1 MARMDYDFV
10 IVGAGIAGASVA
22 AELALRGR
30 TLVLER
36 EAQPGYHSTGRSAA
50 VFAES
55 YGPPVIRALTR
66 ASRAFLAQPPARFGV
81 PSLIRPLGALF
92 IAEPGQQG
100 LLDEAAAV
108 FASEAPSI
116 RRIGP
121 AEAIKLLPVLR
132 PERVLGALHDPD
144 TTDIDVHALHQGLL
158 RQGRAAGGQ
167 LRCDAEVVA
176 LRPLADGWQLR
187 LGPDGETLTAR
198 VVVNAAGAWGDVLA
212 GLAGVARLGLQPR
225 RRSAFVF
232 APPPGVDH
240 RGWPMAIG
248 IDESWYLKPDA
259 GLLLASPANAD
270 PVLPHD
276 VQPEELDIALGI
288 HRLQQMT
295 TLTVRRPS
303 RSWAG
308 LRSFV
313 ADGGPVAGFD
323 AAAPGFFWLVG
334 QGGYGIQTTPALGRA
349 AAALACGEPLPDDLL
364 AQGVSAAA
372 LAPGRLRGEHDR

>member
-1 MARMDYDFV
+1 MSGMDYDFV

-30 TLVLER
+30 SLVLER
-36 EAQPGYHSTGRSAA
+36 ESQPGYHTTGRSAA

-66 ASRAFLAQPPARFGV
+66 ASRAFLAQPPASFGV
-81 PSLIRPLGALF
+81 ASLIRPLGALF
-92 IAEPGQQG
+92 IAEPGQQA
-100 LLDEAAAV
+100 LLDEEAAV
-108 FASEAPSI
+108 FAREAPAI

-121 AEAIKLLPVLR
+121 ADALALLPVLR
-132 PERVLGALHDPD
+132 PECVLGGLYDPD
-144 TTDIDVHALHQGLL
+144 TADLDVHALHQGLL
-158 RQGRAAGGQ
+158 RQGRASGGQ
-167 LRCDAEVVA
+167 LRCGAEVTA
-176 LRPLADGWQLR
+176 LRPIAGGWLLT
-187 LGPDGETLTAR
+187 LGPAGETLTAR

-212 GLAGVARLGLQPR
+212 GLAGVAPLGLQPR
-225 RRSAFVF
+225 RRAAFVF

-259 GLLLASPANAD
+259 GQLLASPANAD
-270 PVLPHD
+270 PVPPHD
-276 VQPEELDIALGI
+276 VQPEELDIAQGI
-288 HRLQQMT
+288 HRLEQMT

-303 RSWAG
+303 RTWAG

-323 AAAPGFFWLVG
+323 AHAPGFFWLVG

-349 AAALACGEPLPDDLL
+349 AAALACGEPLPGDLQ
-364 AQGVSAAA
+364 AQGLTAMA
-372 LAPGRLRGEHDR
+372 LSPIRLRRTPAP

>member
-1 MARMDYDFV
+1 MDYDFV

-36 EAQPGYHSTGRSAA
+36 EFQPGHHTTGRSAA

-66 ASRAFLAQPPARFGV
+66 ASRAFLAKPPASFGV
-81 PSLIRPLGALF
+81 PSLLRPLGALF
-92 IAEPGQQG
+92 IAEPGQQA
-100 LLDEAAAV
+100 LLDEEAAM
-108 FASEAPSI
+108 FAREAPSI

-121 AEAIKLLPVLR
+121 TEAMALLPVLR
-132 PERVLGALHDPD
+132 PERVLGALFDPD
-144 TTDIDVHALHQGLL
+144 TADLDVHALHQGLL
-158 RQGRAAGGQ
+158 RQLRAAGG
-167 LRCDAEVVA
+167 LVRCDAEVTA
-176 LRPLADGWQLR
+176 LRPVAGGWQLT
-187 LGPDGETLTAR
+187 LGPRGEALTAR

-212 GLAGVARLGLQPR
+212 GLAGVAPLGLQPR

-240 RGWPMAIG
+240 HGWPMAIG

-259 GLLLASPANAD
+259 GQLLASPANAD

-313 ADGGPVAGFD
+313 ADGGPVAGLD
-323 AAAPGFFWLVG
+323 ARAPGFFWLVG

-349 AAALACGEPLPDDLL
+349 AAALACGEPLPDELL

-372 LAPGRLRGEHDR
+372 LAPGRLRGAVG

>member
-1 MARMDYDFV
+1 MDYDFV

-36 EAQPGYHSTGRSAA
+36 EVQPGYHTTGRSAA

-66 ASRAFLAQPPARFGV
+66 ASRAFLAVPPPSFGV
-81 PSLIRPLGALF
+81 ASLIHPLGALF
-92 IAEPGQQG
+92 IAEPGQQA
-100 LLDEAAAV
+100 LLDEEAAV
-108 FASEAPSI
+108 FAREAPAI
-116 RRIGP
+116 RRLD
-121 AEAIKLLPVLR
+121 AREALALLPVLR
-132 PERVLGALHDPD
+132 PERVLGALYDPD
-144 TTDIDVHALHQGLL
+144 TANLDVQALHQGLL
-158 RQGRAAGGQ
+158 RQWRAAGGQ

-176 LRPLADGWQLR
+176 LRPVAGGWSLT
-187 LGPDGETLTAR
+187 LGPGGETVRAR

-212 GLAGVARLGLQPR
+212 GLAGVPPLGLQPR

-232 APPPGVDH
+232 APPAGVDH
-240 RGWPMAIG
+240 RAWPMAIG
-248 IDESWYLKPDA
+248 IDESWYMKPDA
-259 GLLLASPANAD
+259 GQLLASPANAD
-270 PVLPHD
+270 PVPPHD

-288 HRLQQMT
+288 DRLQQMT
-295 TLTVRRPS
+295 TLTIRRPG
-303 RSWAG
+303 RTWAG

-323 AAAPGFFWLVG
+323 DGAPGFFWLVG

-349 AAALACGEPLPDDLL
+349 AAALACGEPLPDELL
-364 AQGVSAAA
+364 AQGLTAAA
-372 LAPGRLRGEHDR
+372 LAPGRLRGKPTD

>member
-1 MARMDYDFV
+1 MDFDFV
-10 IVGAGIAGASVA
+10 IVGAGIAGASVG
-22 AELALRGR
+22 AELATRAR

-36 EAQPGYHSTGRSAA
+36 ESQPGYHTTGRSAA

-66 ASRAFLAQPPARFGV
+66 ASRAFLNAPPTLFGA

-92 IAEPGQQG
+92 VAEPGQQA
-100 LLDEAAAV
+100 LLDDEAAV
-108 FASEAPSI
+108 FAREAPAI
-116 RRIGP
+116 RRISA
-121 AEAIKLLPVLR
+121 AEALALLPVLR
-132 PERVLGALHDPD
+132 PERVLGALYDPD
-144 TTDIDVHALHQGLL
+144 TADIDVHALHQGLL
-158 RQGRAAGGQ
+158 RQLRAAGGQ
-167 LRCDAEVVA
+167 LRCDAEVTA
-176 LRPLADGWQLR
+176 LRRHGSGWQLS
-187 LGPDGETLTAR
+187 LGPSGETLTAR

-212 GLAGVARLGLQPR
+212 GLAGIEPLGLQPR

-240 RGWPMAIG
+240 RRWPMAIG

-259 GLLLASPANAD
+259 GQLLASPANAD
-270 PVLPHD
+270 PVPPHD

-288 HRLQQMT
+288 DRLQAMT

-303 RSWAG
+303 RTWAG

-313 ADGGPVAGFD
+313 PDGGPVAGFD
-323 AAAPGFFWLVG
+323 ETAPGFFWLVG

-349 AAALACGEPLPDDLL
+349 AAALACGEPLSHELL
-364 AQGVSAAA
+364 AQGVTAAM
-372 LAPGRLRGEHDR
+372 LAPSRLRGNTAA

>member
-1 MARMDYDFV
+1 MDHDFV

-22 AELALRGR
+22 AELARRGR

-36 EAQPGYHSTGRSAA
+36 EGQPGYHTTGRSAA

-66 ASRAFLAQPPARFGV
+66 ASRAFLAQPPAGFGV
-81 PSLIRPLGALF
+81 PSLLRPLGALF
-92 IAEPGQQG
+92 IAEPGQQA
-100 LLDEAAAV
+100 LLDAEAAV
-108 FASEAPSI
+108 FAREAPSI
-116 RRIGP
+116 RRIG
-121 AEAIKLLPVLR
+121 AHEALALLPVLR
-132 PERVLGALHDPD
+132 PERVLGALFDPD
-144 TTDIDVHALHQGLL
+144 TADIDVHALHQGLL
-158 RQGRAAGGQ
+158 RQLRAAGGQ
-167 LRCDAEVVA
+167 VRCDAEVLA
-176 LRPLADGWQLR
+176 LRPLSGGWQLT
-187 LGPDGETLTAR
+187 LGPGHETLTAR

-212 GLAGVARLGLQPR
+212 ALAGIAPLGLQPR

-232 APPPGVDH
+232 APPPRVDP

-259 GLLLASPANAD
+259 GQLLASPANAD
-270 PVLPHD
+270 PVPPHD
-276 VQPEELDIALGI
+276 VQPEELDIAMGI
-288 HRLQQMT
+288 DRLQQMT

-313 ADGGPVAGFD
+313 PDGGPVAGF
-323 AAAPGFFWLVG
+323 AEQAPDFFWLVG

-349 AAALACGEPLPDDLL
+349 AAALACGEPLPDELRQ
-364 AQGVSAAA
+364 QGVTAWA
-372 LAPGRLRGEHDR
+372 LSPGRLRSAPAS

>member
-1 MARMDYDFV
+1 MDYDFV

-22 AELALRGR
+22 AELAWRGR
-30 TLVLER
+30 TLLLER
-36 EAQPGYHSTGRSAA
+36 EAQPGYHTTGRSAA

-66 ASRAFLAQPPARFGV
+66 ASRAFLAQPPASFGLA
-81 PSLIRPLGALF
+81 SLLRPLGALF
-92 IAEPGQQG
+92 IAEPGQQD
-100 LLDEAAAV
+100 LLDEADAT
-108 FASEAPSI
+108 FAREAPAI
-116 RRIGP
+116 RRLDP
-121 AEAIKLLPVLR
+121 AEALALLPVLR

-144 TTDIDVHALHQGLL
+144 TADIDVHALHQGLL
-158 RQGRAAGGQ
+158 RQMRTAGGQ
-167 LRCDAEVVA
+167 LRCDAEVLA
-176 LRPLADGWQLR
+176 LRPVAGGWLLT
-187 LGPDGETLTAR
+187 LGPGGETLTAR

-212 GLAGVARLGLQPR
+212 GLAGVAPLGLQPR

-232 APPPGVDH
+232 VPSPGVDH
-240 RGWPMAIG
+240 HRWPMAIG

-259 GLLLASPANAD
+259 GQLLASPANAD

-288 HRLQQMT
+288 DRLQQMT
-295 TLTVRRPS
+295 TLTVRRPA
-303 RSWAG
+303 RTWAG

-313 ADGGPVAGFD
+313 PDGGPVAGFD
-323 AAAPGFFWLVG
+323 EGAPGFFWLVG

-364 AQGVSAAA
+364 AQGVSALA
-372 LAPGRLRGEHDR
+372 LAPARLRGMPPA

>member
-1 MARMDYDFV
+1 MDYDFM
-10 IVGAGIAGASVA
+10 IVGAGIAGASVG
-22 AELALRGR
+22 AELAARGR

-36 EAQPGYHSTGRSAA
+36 EAQPGYHTTGRSAA

-55 YGPPVIRALTR
+55 YGSPVIRALTR
-66 ASRAFLAQPPARFGV
+66 ASRAFLAAPPASFGV

-92 IAEPGQQG
+92 IAEPGQQA
-100 LLDEAAAV
+100 LLEKEAAV
-108 FASEAPSI
+108 FAREAPAI
-116 RRIGP
+116 RRMNA
-121 AEAIKLLPVLR
+121 AEALAMLPVLR
-132 PERVLGALHDPD
+132 PERVLGALYDPD
-144 TTDIDVHALHQGLL
+144 TADLDVQALHQGLL
-158 RQGRAAGGQ
+158 RQLRAAGGQ

-176 LRPLADGWQLR
+176 LQPVAGGWQLT
-187 LGPDGETLTAR
+187 LGAGGETLTAR
-198 VVVNAAGAWGDVLA
+198 VLVNAAGAWGDVLA
-212 GLAGVARLGLQPR
+212 GLAGIAPLGLQPR

-232 APPPGVDH
+232 APPPAIDH

-259 GLLLASPANAD
+259 GQLLASPANAD
-270 PVLPHD
+270 PVAPHD

-288 HRLQQMT
+288 DRLQHMT
-295 TLTVRRPS
+295 TLTIRRPT
-303 RSWAG
+303 RTWAG

-313 ADGGPVAGFD
+313 PDGGPVAGFGD
-323 AAAPGFFWLVG
+323 SAPGFFWLVG

-372 LAPGRLRGEHDR
+372 LAPARLRGKPSA